1 MWKPAE
7 GSGKHTHLYGGRG
20 LQDSGSPGLFE
31 PGWDSADDSSLTSG
45 NLACDPQLATW
56 TNAPGQNENL
66 PVNCVNWPL
75 AYAFC
80 IWDGGFLPSEN
91 EFEFA
96 TAAGGQQRV
105 FPWGNDDPGTSP
117 DYAIFECNYP
127 PGSTTC
133 TGVTNIAPVG
143 TAQLGAGFYG
153 QLDLAGE
160 LNEWM
165 LDYNASYTVPCVDCA
180 FLTHASGRE
189 RPRRLLR
196 EQLVHRN
203 SVLVPQRRLVPDQQF
218 HEQRVPVCEVAPM
231 RAMRRVSQPLLMLT
245 AAFAVC
251 SSVTKAAAEEAS
263 SSVTKAA
270 AEEASSS
277 VTKAP
282 AEEAG
287 SSVTKAPAEEAG
299 SSVTKAPAE
308 EAGWLAGWK
317 PGFSGY
323 FRAPL
328 GIAIAN
334 RLDPGNAPNHP
345 SGTQLSFA
353 PDHAVDGNFNSFAFT
368 RVQETDWAEVY
379 IHAQR
384 KHVDGAV
391 GWGGYWFQ
399 SVGYQRPFAQ
409 WMPGFA
415 WIRLDG
421 DFQLPSALR
430 WLGLGFLAGVTPNA
444 AVQVGAFWP
453 TFGYFPAYDTYMMGR
468 IRQIGE
474 RIDLKVPVTPNLK
487 VTLTHGLGG
496 NRNGFASV
504 GTVPVVGISN
514 TDTTTALDLLT
525 YANLAV
531 DYRDNVHVGLHWN
544 MSWTTD
550 PGNNA
555 GLPIGA
561 TFQDVRDAYLTVTAA
576 ELKLNY
582 PRAGLLWLSPTY
594 VQIKNGWALDPLGG
608 VEVLHSQ
615 SGLFGANFMGMGDPA
630 TVTESTGSGSTFALG
645 GMYANTLG
653 GMMGRGFGT
662 KLPDLRLDVFGLL
675 AMSRRDL
682 PPTSKNTQ
690 KELNQFKW
698 GTSLTLQTLTWLALM
713 LRYDQ
718 VYDANPQIHDL
729 QLPGNPANDFSML
742 TARLIVMSHFLSGE
756 MVYIQYTRY
765 FLGDA
770 YRTTDGS
777 ALYQDS
783 NPAENVVAVEAT
795 MSW

>member
-1 MWKPAE
+1 
-7 GSGKHTHLYGGRG
+7 
-20 LQDSGSPGLFE
+20 
-31 PGWDSADDSSLTSG
+31 
-45 NLACDPQLATW
+45 
-56 TNAPGQNENL
+56 
-66 PVNCVNWPL
+66 
-75 AYAFC
+75 
-80 IWDGGFLPSEN
+80 
-91 EFEFA
+91 
-96 TAAGGQQRV
+96 
-105 FPWGNDDPGTSP
+105 
-117 DYAIFECNYP
+117 
-127 PGSTTC
+127 
-133 TGVTNIAPVG
+133 
-143 TAQLGAGFYG
+143 
-153 QLDLAGE
+153 
-160 LNEWM
+160 
-165 LDYNASYTVPCVDCA
+165 
-180 FLTHASGRE
+180 
-189 RPRRLLR
+189 
-196 EQLVHRN
+196 
-203 SVLVPQRRLVPDQQF
+203 
-218 HEQRVPVCEVAPM
+218 
-231 RAMRRVSQPLLMLT
+231 MLT

-251 SSVTKAAAEEAS
+251 SSVTKAPAEEAGPS
-263 SSVTKAA
+263 VTKAPVEEAGSSVTKAA
-270 AEEASSS
+270 AEEAGPSVTQAPAEEAGPS

-287 SSVTKAPAEEAG
+287 P
-299 SSVTKAPAE
+299 SVTKAPAE
-308 EAGWLAGWK
+308 EAGWPGGWQ

-328 GIAIAN
+328 GIAIA
-334 RLDPGNAPNHP
+334 
-345 SGTQLSFA
+345 GTQLSFA

-379 IHAQR
+379 IHAR
-384 KHVDGAV
+384 KKHVDGAV

-421 DFQLPSALR
+421 DFQI
-430 WLGLGFLAGVTPNA
+430 AGVTPNA

-453 TFGYFPAYDTYMMGR
+453 TFGYFHAYDTYTMGR

-474 RIDLKVPVTPNLK
+474 RIDLTVPVTPNLK

-514 TDTTTALDLLT
+514 KDTTTALDLLT

-550 PGNNA
+550 PANDA
-555 GLPIGA
+555 GLPTSGGA
-561 TFQDVRDAYLTVTAA
+561 TLQDVKDAYLMVTAA
-576 ELKLNY
+576 EVKLNY
-582 PRAGLLWLSPTY
+582 PRAGLLWLSPSY

-615 SGLFGANFMGMGDPA
+615 SGLFGANFMGYEGTA
-630 TVTESTGSGSTFALG
+630 SNSTGSGSTFALG
-645 GMYANTLG
+645 GMYQNTLG

-675 AMSRRDL
+675 ARSTRDL
-682 PPTSKNTQ
+682 PSGSNLQ

-698 GTSLTLQTLTWLALM
+698 GASLTGQTLTWLALM
-713 LRYDQ
+713 LRYDR
-718 VYDANPQIHDL
+718 VNNASPKIVDL
-729 QLPGNPANDFSML
+729 QIPGNDFSML
-742 TARLIVMSHFLSGE
+742 TFRLITMSHFLSGE

-777 ALYQDS
+777 ALFQDS